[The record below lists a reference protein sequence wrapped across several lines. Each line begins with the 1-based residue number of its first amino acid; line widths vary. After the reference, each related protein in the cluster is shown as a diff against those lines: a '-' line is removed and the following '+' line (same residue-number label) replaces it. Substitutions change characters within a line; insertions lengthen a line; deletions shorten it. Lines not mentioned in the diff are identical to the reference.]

1 VVASE
6 ASLLLWLYL
15 VEEFVPLVECGHGR
29 GIIQIPPVCSATFGT
44 VLVEDEL
51 SLFASHGCIGWRGE
65 VVDLLTFIDVKDLAV
80 VGVVLDCSLCESL
93 V

>member
-1 VVASE
+1 M
-6 ASLLLWLYL
+6 LLWFYL
-15 VEEFVPLVECGHGR
+15 VEEFVSPVERGNGR

-65 VVDLLTFIDVKDLAV
+65 VVDLLTLINVKDLAV
-80 VGVVLDCSLCESL
+80 VGVVLDCSLRESL